1 MTENNIRIE
10 EISIVENEV
19 HMTTLEL
26 CHAIGIEQEY
36 LVAWVN
42 EGILNPVGHSP
53 DDWRFS
59 GDTMSRA
66 KKALRLYQDLEIN
79 TPGVAMVLDLLD
91 ELSRLR
97 KK

>member
-1 MTENNIRIE
+1 MAENNIQIE

-26 CHAIGIEQEY
+26 CHAISLEQEY

-53 DDWRFS
+53 DDWQFS

-66 KKALRLYQDLEIN
+66 KKALRLYRDLEIN
-79 TPGVAMVLDLLD
+79 TPGVAIVLDLLD
-91 ELSRLR
+91 EIARLR
-97 KK
+97 KG